1 MTGQDASFLYN
12 ETPRQHMHTL
22 KIAVLDPSTVPGG
35 YSFEKVKEA
44 LAARLHLLPPFRR
57 RVVRVPLDLHH
68 PLWVEDPDFDLD
80 THVHRAVVPP
90 PGGRDEFDDLISEI
104 ASYPLDPRRPL
115 WEIWVVEGM
124 EEGHV
129 GFVAKM
135 HHSIADGVMAAEMLA
150 NVLTTDPG
158 ALDPA
163 PPAQPWTPDEVPS
176 RLRLTLDALVDVL
189 KVVLGLPALL
199 ARTVRGLL
207 AVSRHKRTAEVRP
220 PAPFSG
226 PNCSFNRALTP
237 HRRFVTATLPL
248 SEVKDVKSAFGVTVN
263 DVILELCAGALRAYL
278 DERDELPDKPL
289 VAGVPVSTR
298 QPDTRLRPERP
309 SERAVLRPERPSER
323 AEMRNNSVSNMF
335 TALPVQL
342 ADPVE
347 RLRAVHEVT
356 KGAKEQFNLLGVD
369 MLSDWLEVTPPKPYA
384 AFIRLYGRLGLAD
397 RHRPPINLI
406 VSNVP
411 GPQDDL
417 FIAGARLV
425 AIYSVG
431 PILENVGL
439 NVTVWSYRDA
449 LNVGIIGVREHVPD
463 LRRLCSLLH
472 DELEQ
477 LKKAAVAA

>member
-22 KIAVLDPSTVPGG
+22 KIAVLDPSTVPAG
-35 YSFEKVKEA
+35 YSFENVKEA

-57 RVVRVPLDLHH
+57 RVVRVPFDLHH

-80 THVHRAVVPP
+80 AHVRRASVPA
-90 PGGRDEFDDLISEI
+90 PGGREEFDELISDI
-104 ASYPLDPRRPL
+104 AGHPLDPRRPL

-124 EEGHV
+124 EGGHV

-135 HHSIADGVMAAEMLA
+135 HHSIADGVMAAELLA
-150 NVLTTDPG
+150 NVLTADPDEHDPPPPEQPWAADDVPSKLRL
-158 ALDPA
+158 ALDA
-163 PPAQPWTPDEVPS
+163 VVDL
-176 RLRLTLDALVDVL
+176 LR
-189 KVVLGLPALL
+189 VVFGVPALL
-199 ARTVRGLL
+199 ARTVRGLV
-207 AVSRHKRTAEVRP
+207 AVNRHKRQAEVRP

-263 DVILELCAGALRAYL
+263 DVILALCAGALRAYL

-289 VAGVPVSTR
+289 VAGVPISTR
-298 QPDTRLRPERP
+298 QPEGPLK
-309 SERAVLRPERPSER
+309 
-323 AEMRNNSVSNMF
+323 NNSVSNMF

-369 MLSDWLEVTPPKPYA
+369 MLADWLEVTPPKPYA
-384 AFIRLYGRLGLAD
+384 AFIRLYGRLRLAD

-411 GPQDDL
+411 GPQEDL
-417 FIAGARLV
+417 YIAGARLE

-449 LNVGIIGVREHVPD
+449 LNFGIIGVREHVPE
-463 LRRLCSLLH
+463 LRSLCSLLH
-472 DELEQ
+472 DELEV